1 MVVSDPIGDLLTR
14 IRNAQAANHDSLEVP
29 SSKMK
34 MEVLRIL
41 LDEGYIKS
49 YELVEAAPQ
58 NNIKVALKYAQG
70 VGHRRTPVIDTIK
83 RISKPGLRIYVT
95 SDEIPMVKRGLGI
108 SIVSTSR
115 GLMTGRAAKRL
126 GIGGEVV
133 ATIF

>member
-14 IRNAQAANHDSLEVP
+14 IRNAQAANHDTLDVP
-29 SSKMK
+29 DSKNK
-34 MEVLRIL
+34 RAVLRIL

-49 YELVEAAPQ
+49 YEIIEAAPQ
-58 NNIKVALKYAQG
+58 GSIKVALKYAQG

-95 SDEIPMVKRGLGI
+95 SANIPVVKRGLGI
-108 SIVSTSR
+108 AIVSTSR
-115 GLMTGRAAKRL
+115 GVMTGRAAKRL

>member
-83 RISKPGLRIYVT
+83 RISKP
-95 SDEIPMVKRGLGI
+95 
-108 SIVSTSR
+108 R